1 MKIESLRRKDSIG
14 RPTGLSP
21 ALDTITSSRSST
33 PIPTCVRIVTGAYM
47 AIFDMALAP
56 THVCSCSQ
64 PWGAHRV
71 HRNVITKW
79 TVKYQMMI
87 NRLKNKLAV
96 DKVNPQSRSQ
106 DCSIFPIYEH
116 EPGDPPEY
124 KGDDALPPRNVG
136 DVEKGKLNDD
146 WAYRTATGND
156 DELNGCQ
163 DPSRCRCREECQEGP
178 W

>member
-1 MKIESLRRKDSIG
+1 
-14 RPTGLSP
+14 
-21 ALDTITSSRSST
+21 
-33 PIPTCVRIVTGAYM
+33 
-47 AIFDMALAP
+47 
-56 THVCSCSQ
+56 
-64 PWGAHRV
+64 
-71 HRNVITKW
+71 
-79 TVKYQMMI
+79 MMI

-106 DCSIFPIYEH
+106 GKSCTTIPLLRNVGNTSMSFGLHSRIWKHWEKYLPTLCVDCSIFPIYEH